1 MLLPFAVSMSL
12 NLQALVLKDQ
22 CKPELL
28 FLISRVKS
36 CVVKELSLDRKG
48 KKVFRQLLLLYH
60 SLE

>member
-1 MLLPFAVSMSL
+1 MSL